1 MKYFWTWII
10 PPLLLVGC
18 YRQDPL
24 VRAAQDLREAAY
36 DFARQEEEQRQQLN
50 LLELGMTKDAVLK
63 RLGPPSSRKSTGA
76 GPEENIEVWTYQRS
90 MHAPAVLTFTDQ
102 KLTEIRVE

>member
-1 MKYFWTWII
+1 MKYAWIWTLLS
-10 PPLLLVGC
+10 LLLAGC

-36 DFARQEEEQRQQLN
+36 DFARQEEEQRQQFN
-50 LLELGMTKDAVLK
+50 LLELGMTKEAVLK
-63 RLGPPSSRKSTGA
+63 RLGPPSSRKSRGA
-76 GPEENIEVWTYQRS
+76 GPEENIEVWTYRRS